1 MPRQTPSPRSSVR
14 RACAL
19 AALTTVA
26 AATLLAGC
34 SATSGRDGTPSGA
47 PTDAAGRLVA
57 SLWADR
63 TAHVGDNSKVIALVG
78 DSGLDAI
85 GPRTISLQTRSAPYG
100 LTVRYPEPVKAGGPF
115 DVTPQATLLLG
126 TVGNL
131 DHVTVE
137 ANGSRFTLT
146 AAEASKAL
154 GHDVKQL
161 GTDRG
166 ALARYVSSLDD

>member
-1 MPRQTPSPRSSVR
+1 MPHQTSCPLSFLR
-14 RACAL
+14 RARAL
-19 AALTTVA
+19 TALTTVA
-26 AATLLAGC
+26 ATTLLTGC
-34 SATSGRDGTPSGA
+34 SALSGGDGTPSGA

-63 TAHVGDNSKVIALVG
+63 TAYVGDNSKVIALIG

-85 GPRTISLQTRSAPYG
+85 GPRTISLQTGSAPYG
-100 LTVRYPEPVKAGGPF
+100 LTLRYPEPVKSGGPV
-115 DVTPQATLLLG
+115 DLTPQATLLLG

-137 ANGSRFTLT
+137 ANGSTFTLT
-146 AAEASKAL
+146 AADASTAL

-161 GTDRG
+161 GSDRD